1 MQENLIAG
9 NDDSDKSLTRYIY
22 SNHLQSSALELDIKG
37 DVISYEEYHP
47 YGTTSYHA
55 KNDTIKATAKRY
67 RYTGKERDE
76 ESGLYYHGAR
86 YYIPWLCR
94 WCAVDPLESKYAGL
108 SSYHYS
114 FNNPVMF
121 NDPSGMGPEKLNY
134 KIVTEITNPDT
145 NEKIKIPA
153 QAEWDEIREGKKVHV
168 VTLVSEMDS
177 EASNS
182 VPNKTKTEE
191 KKEKQKS
198 EKEKKEVSKKAS
210 HNSSSQSSSP
220 HKTPQTPAK
229 KPSPVPVKKTF
240 LQKAIGVLDAVTDWL
255 PGSGVKDVY
264 RGIKS
269 GNGWQIAGGVL
280 SLGLDLV
287 TGGLGGAARKIATK
301 IGGKLASVV
310 AKSGLGKAVAAGGK
324 KTFAAVGAF
333 FGFTQK
339 HHLIP
344 NQIHK
349 LYRDSFNASKWWQN
363 HADNLMRLPIPFH
376 GNHPAY
382 NHYVQTQ
389 FQNLLERFH
398 GNIPL
403 DELIKMQTRFRDDIE
418 RIMKNYP
425 SMNLNDYYK
434 KLGYSQPAL

>member
-1 MQENLIAG
+1 MQENLILG
-9 NDDSDKSLTRYIY
+9 SDDSADSLTRYIY
-22 SNHLQSSALELDIKG
+22 SNHLQSSTLELDAEAN
-37 DVISYEEYHP
+37 VISYEENHP

-55 KNDTIKATAKRY
+55 KNTSINAIAKRY

-94 WCAVDPLESKYAGL
+94 WTAVDPLESKYAGL
-108 SSYHYS
+108 SSYNYS

-182 VPNKTKTEE
+182 VPNKTKTAE
-191 KKEKQKS
+191 KKEKKKS
-198 EKEKKEVSKKAS
+198 EKEKKEVSQKAS

-220 HKTPQTPAK
+220 HKTPQTTAK

-240 LQKAIGVLDAVTDWL
+240 LQKSIGVLDAVTDWL

-269 GNGWQIAGGVL
+269 GNGWQIAGGLL
-280 SLGLDLV
+280 SLGLDAV
-287 TGGLGGAARKIATK
+287 TGGFGGIVKKGATN
-301 IGGKLASVV
+301 L
-310 AKSGLGKAVAAGGK
+310 AKSAAKSFLKTSVGTKLKAKVLTASTMFLSWVGKE
-324 KTFAAVGAF
+324 
-333 FGFTQK
+333 QK

-344 NQIHK
+344 KQ
-349 LYRDSFNASKWWQN
+349 LYKEYEALLDEIGWIRDHEK
-363 HADNLMRLPIPFH
+363 NLMRLPTPFH
-376 GNHPAY
+376 GKHPSY
-382 NHYVQTQ
+382 TEFVR
-389 FQNLLERFH
+389 ERILKILRSDSP
-398 GNIPL
+398 NKL
-403 DELIKMQTRFRDDIE
+403 DELVDLQKHLRMLIDDIMKTGNYE
-418 RIMKNYP
+418 R
-425 SMNLNDYYK
+425 MNHYFK
-434 KLGYSQPAL
+434 QIGY